1 VVSLEVRTKQDEQ
14 DITKIKHINLKQNVT
29 QQPDDAVLENGLI
42 FSQNYIPYTN
52 FLILR
57 FNNLLVML
65 RC

>member
-1 VVSLEVRTKQDEQ
+1 VVSLEVITKQDEQ

-29 QQPDDAVLENGLI
+29 QQPDDVVLKNGLVL
-42 FSQNYIPYTN
+42 SQKYIPYTN

-57 FNNLLVML
+57 FNNLLMMS